1 MSFDITSVARTAA
14 AVPAPVSQAASAG
27 PAARAKTS
35 NPVSVDTIPASPPPE
50 VQEAMGVADQAYHN
64 LKANGSELTFKI
76 DEATGK
82 LQIEVHDTHGNLL
95 FTLPPSKVLDVAEG
109 GSLQ

>member
-14 AVPAPVSQAASAG
+14 AVPPPASQTAKVAAAS
-27 PAARAKTS
+27 PAHS
-35 NPVSVDTIPASPPPE
+35 SDPVTVDTIPASPPPE
-50 VQEAMGVADQAYHN
+50 VHEAMNVAAHAYQN
-64 LKANGSELTFKI
+64 LKDNGSELRFKV

-82 LQIEVHDTHGNLL
+82 LQIEVHDTKGNLL
-95 FTLPPSKVLDVAEG
+95 FTLPPHKALEVAEG

>member
-14 AVPAPVSQAASAG
+14 AVPPPAGQAAKVAATASAHE
-27 PAARAKTS
+27 S
-35 NPVSVDTIPASPPPE
+35 DPVTVDTIPASPPPE
-50 VQEAMGVADQAYHN
+50 VHQAMDVADQAYKN
-64 LKANGSELTFKI
+64 LKANGSAVTFKI

-82 LQIEVHDTHGNLL
+82 LQIEVHDTHGNVL
-95 FTLPPSKVLDVAEG
+95 FTLPPHKLLDVAEG